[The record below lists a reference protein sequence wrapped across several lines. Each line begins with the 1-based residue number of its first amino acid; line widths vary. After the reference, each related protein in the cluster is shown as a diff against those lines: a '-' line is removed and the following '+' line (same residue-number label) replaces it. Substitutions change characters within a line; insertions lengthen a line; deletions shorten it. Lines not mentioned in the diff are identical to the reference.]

1 LKKILLIKISKVE
14 IKKQMDKWLEKF
26 NNIEFLSLILKLT
39 LILGLKIK
47 I

>member
-1 LKKILLIKISKVE
+1 MFCSILSLTVNKIV
-14 IKKQMDKWLEKF
+14 QKF

-39 LILGLKIK
+39 LVLGLKIK

>member
-1 LKKILLIKISKVE
+1 
-14 IKKQMDKWLEKF
+14 MDKWLEKF

-39 LILGLKIK
+39 LILGLEIK

>member
-1 LKKILLIKISKVE
+1 
-14 IKKQMDKWLEKF
+14 MDKWLEKF
-26 NNIEFLSLILKLT
+26 KNIEFLSLILKLV